1 MKEEVSTN
9 RNSGDGRREEYQSF
23 ADARRSYIKMLAKLL
38 AIEIL
43 VEEGI
48 IDEDSRLLLEQ

>member
-9 RNSGDGRREEYQSF
+9 GNSGDDRREEYQSF
-23 ADARRSYIKMLAKLL
+23 AEARRSYIKMLAKLL

-43 VEEGI
+43 IEEGI
-48 IDEDSRLLLEQ
+48 IDEDNRHLLEQ